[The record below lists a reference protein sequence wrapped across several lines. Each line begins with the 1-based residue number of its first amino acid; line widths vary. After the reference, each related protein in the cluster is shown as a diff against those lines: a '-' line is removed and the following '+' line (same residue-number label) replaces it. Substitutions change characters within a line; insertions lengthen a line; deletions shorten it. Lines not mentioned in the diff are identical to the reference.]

1 MKTIIIVGAGAAG
14 MMSAAYAIKNNAHVI
29 LVEQNKI
36 LGKKLRITGK
46 GRCNVTNYCT
56 PQEFLQNIPTN
67 PKFLFSAINNFTSFN
82 TIEFFEKNGVK
93 LKIERGNRV
102 FPESDKSIDI
112 INAFKKILNNKNCE
126 ILNEKVKKLIV
137 QNNNCTGVELASGKK
152 LSADSVILATGGVS
166 YPKTGSTGD
175 GFKLAKSIGHTIT
188 PLKPSLVPIVSN
200 NTVCKKLQGL
210 SLKNVAIKVVDKNK
224 QSIVYKDFG
233 EMIFTHFGVSGPI
246 ILSASSHLKNISKNQ
261 YSLIVDLK
269 PALDDSTLDKRLVK
283 DFSKNINK
291 DYINSLYELLP
302 NKIIPIIA
310 KLSKIPLHTKCNQ
323 ITKEMRLNLV
333 HSLKNFEVSIDSFR
347 PIEEAIV
354 TSGGI
359 SVKEINPKTMESKI
373 IKSLY
378 FAGEIIDVDAY
389 TGGFNLQIAFSTG
402 FLAGTSASAKS
413 APTKK
418 NF

>member
-1 MKTIIIVGAGAAG
+1 
-14 MMSAAYAIKNNAHVI
+14 MMSAAYAVKNNAHVI

-82 TIEFFEKNGVK
+82 TIEFFEKNGIK

-333 HSLKNFEVSIDSFR
+333 HSLKNFE
-347 PIEEAIV
+347 
-354 TSGGI
+354 
-359 SVKEINPKTMESKI
+359 
-373 IKSLY
+373 
-378 FAGEIIDVDAY
+378 
-389 TGGFNLQIAFSTG
+389 
-402 FLAGTSASAKS
+402 
-413 APTKK
+413 
-418 NF
+418 